1 VKPSEGSI
9 KIDNVDLNKNT
20 KGWQKNIGYVP
31 QKTFIIEDT
40 LKNNILFGIDEKK
53 ISDTFFDEILLKSN
67 LFNLVNRLPKGVNTI
82 IKEEGHN
89 FSGGEVQRIGL
100 ARAFIRKPKIL
111 ILDEATSSLD
121 TKNENEIIQ
130 DLLKITN
137 LTIISVTHRH
147 SALKSF
153 NKIYNLDKGSLDLVE

>member
-1 VKPSEGSI
+1 M
-9 KIDNVDLNKNT
+9 
-20 KGWQKNIGYVP
+20 
-31 QKTFIIEDT
+31 
-40 LKNNILFGIDEKK
+40 
-53 ISDTFFDEILLKSN
+53 
-67 LFNLVNRLPKGVNTI
+67 
-82 IKEEGHN
+82 
-89 FSGGEVQRIGL
+89 
-100 ARAFIRKPKIL
+100 